1 MGGKL
6 ITGIDKASLKGCVT
20 ANNTT
25 IRVVQG
31 DITKHRSSV
40 IVNSTDDMLNV
51 KGWFHKKLLHIENC
65 GV

>member
-25 IRVVQG
+25 IRVIQG

-40 IVNSTDDMLNV
+40 IVNSTDHMLSV
-51 KGWFHKKLLHIENC
+51 RG
-65 GV
+65 